1 MGLFALCFGVNFL
14 FVHHFLAFAEI
25 KSKECKKDVEEK
37 ISFLVASSLK
47 PQVRLKGQESTKHS

>member
-1 MGLFALCFGVNFL
+1 MGLFALCFGVYFL
-14 FVHHFLAFAEI
+14 FAHHFLAFAKI

-47 PQVRLKGQESTKHS
+47 PQVKA